1 MEIDCQ
7 IKLYRVISIIS
18 IVLLII
24 SLGFIITQSIINI
37 VYSFKLSKKIIT
49 ERLIYEQFSHEVY
62 SNINSHPIISI
73 KTIAKDSN
81 CDDGYEPINIPI
93 KIEEFYDCGND
104 GNIDEFCQNKITP
117 ESLCCHKSCCFE
129 KIENKK
135 ESKYC
140 LQKRELASNDIR
152 KNNDPRENTC
162 TKFSKYLGKFYILNN
177 QTICAQKSDK
187 TYKDLLNES
196 QNRGYCSYDKI
207 DSKGHCNYNI
217 ETLKY
222 NGVSSYLDSIMV
234 KNIFSTA
241 DPNYFEMESKLRIS
255 MMLNRKKYNENKIK
269 KEIKEISEI
278 SSKNIYDT
286 FNDAKCNRDEC
297 RNTNYIDYRSYNLK
311 TNILDNGDEYIFQN
325 YKDDYYYSNKY
336 IYWYTR
342 NYIGFQN
349 TSELN
354 KFRDFFDVN
363 DHKNNYLFKIS
374 KVLYPNIES
383 IIIGIIFITLS
394 IILIIHF
401 IKNNMANEDYTYDY
415 LILLGVFILF
425 LLYFLMYLIGYLTKF
440 KEIDIDM
447 EDFYSNILKKYNYRR
462 RQLYLMIAV
471 IILFVDIFLELLN
484 LNIKYAIKNPEHE
497 KEIGANYII
506 VKIRIEG
513 SECQTNHNIRL
524 YYDKKFSEYSK
535 TKKIKNVFSRC
546 GNCRDLDFNSF
557 KIINENGI
565 NEREINE
572 NETVRDNNIVN
583 QNQIIIC
590 EE

>member
-1 MEIDCQ
+1 
-7 IKLYRVISIIS
+7 
-18 IVLLII
+18 
-24 SLGFIITQSIINI
+24 
-37 VYSFKLSKKIIT
+37 
-49 ERLIYEQFSHEVY
+49 
-62 SNINSHPIISI
+62 
-73 KTIAKDSN
+73 
-81 CDDGYEPINIPI
+81 
-93 KIEEFYDCGND
+93 
-104 GNIDEFCQNKITP
+104 
-117 ESLCCHKSCCFE
+117 
-129 KIENKK
+129 
-135 ESKYC
+135 
-140 LQKRELASNDIR
+140 
-152 KNNDPRENTC
+152 
-162 TKFSKYLGKFYILNN
+162 
-177 QTICAQKSDK
+177 
-187 TYKDLLNES
+187 
-196 QNRGYCSYDKI
+196 
-207 DSKGHCNYNI
+207 
-217 ETLKY
+217 
-222 NGVSSYLDSIMV
+222 MV

-363 DHKNNYLFKIS
+363 DHKNNCLFKIS

-401 IKNNMANEDYTYDY
+401 IKNNMANEDYKSDY
-415 LILLGVFILF
+415 LIILGIFILF

-557 KIINENGI
+557 KIMNENEI

-572 NETVRDNNIVN
+572 NETVRDNNIVKE
-583 QNQIIIC
+583 NQIIIC